1 MLEIGP
7 IFRSLMHS
15 KGRFWLVAGE
25 VALTLAIVANCTMLL
40 VEKRRELNRPTGL
53 DEANILVVRSEAAD
67 AAFKDRGYMR
77 NSIDEDLRA
86 LRAESGVVAVTRIQ
100 QVPLSGGGSSTGR
113 KPKGS
118 EINSVAAPY
127 FVVGRD
133 AVKALGVQIIQG
145 RDFLESDFRDPVEEE
160 ADTTVSTPESPN
172 RENVIVTK
180 HFADKLFP
188 DGDAL
193 GKEISD
199 RDGSD
204 IDVIVGIMER
214 MHCSWPQSEIAEDT
228 MLYAGNPGG
237 ERGVTYM
244 VRAEPD
250 AVESLYTSLDE
261 KLLAVNAGRMI
272 DVKTLAEI
280 KARTYNDN
288 TGMQNLLSIVI
299 GMLFIVTSLGIFGL
313 TTFSVTQRRRQIG
326 TRRALG
332 ATRLGILRYFLVES
346 WIITGLGLTVGAGLS
361 YALNRVLVGIADAP
375 PMEVGMLALG
385 ILVFWLVGVLA
396 ALFPAMRSTVVP
408 PVIATRTV

>member
-25 VALTLAIVANCTMLL
+25 VALTLAIVANCTMLM

-86 LRAESGVVAVTRIQ
+86 LRAESGVAAVTRIT

-113 KPKGS
+113 KAKGT
-118 EINSVAAPY
+118 EIDAVAAPY

-133 AVKALGVQIIQG
+133 AVKTLGVQIVQG
-145 RDFLESDFRDPVEEE
+145 RDFMESDFRDPVEEE
-160 ADTTVSTPESPN
+160 ADTEVSTPENPN

-180 HFADKLFP
+180 HFADKLYP

-193 GKEISD
+193 GKEITD

-204 IDVIVGIMER
+204 IDTIVGIMER
-214 MHCSWPQSEIAEDT
+214 MHGSWPQSDIAEDVV
-228 MLYAGNPGG
+228 LYAGNPGSD
-237 ERGVTYM
+237 RGVTYM

-250 AVESLYTSLDE
+250 AVELLYTSLDE

-272 DVKTLAEI
+272 EVKTLAEI

-288 TGMQNLLSIVI
+288 VGMQNLLSIVI

-332 ATRLGILRYFLVES
+332 ATRLGILRYFIVES

-361 YALNRVLVGIADAP
+361 YALNKLLVAFADAP
-375 PMEVGMLALG
+375 PMEVGLLALG

-396 ALFPAMRSTVVP
+396 ALFPALRSTVVP